1 MEVME
6 SISVS
11 KAEKV
16 ERSVTKGLW
25 YDQIFAN
32 MFKDK

>member
-1 MEVME
+1 MEGME
-6 SISVS
+6 EIRMWG
-11 KAEKV
+11 KV
-16 ERSVTKGLW
+16 EICAAKVLW